1 LSGNP
6 GWAWGWNYPLIG
18 DPARSIWAPPRSRL
32 VCTRR
37 PDRQP
42 ITREQAILHLR
53 LDPDTATTGPEVV
66 LIDMLIATAT
76 QALEDYAGVALMS
89 QEWRLTM
96 RHLPPVWG
104 DALDIPLPPLDE
116 LLKVTINEVDQDLDE
131 FEIER
136 DDKRPA
142 RLYPTRRYWPA
153 VSPRKQAAVIIEF
166 RCGVTNPTDVSPALR
181 QALLMAIAFWYEQ
194 RESTAAFSLTPV
206 LELGWQSLISPY
218 RAVGI
223 A

>member
-1 LSGNP
+1 MSG
-6 GWAWGWNYPLIG
+6 GAAWAWGWNYPIIG
-18 DPARSIWAPPRSRL
+18 DPSRSIWAPPRSRM

-37 PDRQP
+37 PTVQP
-42 ITREQAILHLR
+42 ITPEQAILHLR
-53 LDPDTATTGPEVV
+53 LDPDTNSGPEAA
-66 LIDMLIATAT
+66 LIDMLIAAAT
-76 QALEDYAGVALMS
+76 QSLEDYAGVALMS
-89 QEWRLTM
+89 QEWRLTL

-116 LLKVTINEVDQDLDE
+116 LLKVTINEIDQDLGD

-136 DDKRPA
+136 DDKMPA
-142 RLYPTRRYWPA
+142 RIVPVRRYWPA
-153 VSPRKQAAVIIEF
+153 VSPRKQAAVVIEF
-166 RCGVTNPTDVSPALR
+166 RCGVVDPDDVSPALR

-194 RESTAAFSLTPV
+194 RESTATFSLTPV

-218 RAVGI
+218 RAAGI